1 MPWGVAAAVAGA
13 AISANASS
21 SAAGQQA
28 GAANNATQAQLQMF
42 NQVQHNL
49 QPYQQSG
56 VGALNSLDY
65 LLGIGGGGYGGYGGG
80 VQNGPQTGPTGY
92 AQPGSP
98 GPSGTAPIVNG
109 GGPGF
114 SVGGGGQRLVTGP
127 GSPAGG
133 GAVTPGTGAGHWD
146 STNPDGSG
154 GGPPHW
160 VPDAQ
165 PGQGSPQSMQTQ
177 PQQISGPAQGG
188 GAPGGPGGGPGDA
201 GGLPYG
207 YLTHQFNT
215 SDLQGN
221 LSPNYNFQLN
231 QGLGQAQNAAAAGGG
246 MLGGNALQGMNAF
259 AQNYAQNAYQQAF
272 SNYTTNQNNIA
283 GRLGSLA
290 QLGQA
295 SATGSASGAPLFAQ
309 GISNTIQGAGQAGA
323 AGTVGAANAINSG
336 LTNAAGYYYMNQ
348 QPSGMA
354 SGWDQ
359 MMNGGS
365 YYGGPGI
372 PKG

>member
-13 AISANASS
+13 AVSAYGSNR
-21 SAAGQQA
+21 AAGQQA

-42 NQVQHNL
+42 NQVQQNL

-56 VGALNSLDY
+56 IGALNSLNY
-65 LLGIGGGGYGGYGGG
+65 LMGIGGGGYGGG
-80 VQNGPQTGPTGY
+80 VQNGPQSGPTGY
-92 AQPGSP
+92 AQPAP
-98 GPSGTAPIVNG
+98 GPGSAGTAPIVNG
-109 GGPGF
+109 GGPGW
-114 SVGGGGQRLVTGP
+114 SAGGGGQQRLMNAAGTSATSPSGISQTYTP
-127 GSPAGG
+127 GSTWVGSADAGTQAGFRPAVGG
-133 GAVTPGTGAGHWD
+133 
-146 STNPDGSG
+146 
-154 GGPPHW
+154 
-160 VPDAQ
+160 
-165 PGQGSPQSMQTQ
+165 PQSMQTQ
-177 PQQISGPAQGG
+177 PQQVSGPQGG
-188 GAPGGPGGGPGDA
+188 GGMQGGPGGDPGAA
-201 GGLPYG
+201 GGLGYG
-207 YLTHQFNT
+207 YLTHAFNT

-221 LSPNYNFQLN
+221 LAPNYNFQLN
-231 QGLGQAQNAAAAGGG
+231 QGLGQASNAAAAGGG
-246 MLGGNALQGMNAF
+246 LLGGNALQGMNAF

-295 SATGSASGAPLFAQ
+295 SATGSASGAPLFSQ

-348 QPSGMA
+348 QPGMA
-354 SGWDQ
+354 SGWEQ

-365 YYGGPGI
+365 YNGGPGV